1 MSDVNEQTAG
11 TEDIS
16 NESVQHS
23 PVLYKFTNKE
33 SSPYLDDLLAM
44 FYQGVYD
51 NRLGIMEAYNLT
63 TEEEEIVLVG
73 VEADENGKPVC
84 FPLCRLLRAED
95 VPNYLSPD
103 GKGGFFDLLDPAE
116 SEAAREEMKSIKE
129 ATVE

>member
-1 MSDVNEQTAG
+1 MSDVNESAENQSSTDTA
-11 TEDIS
+11 
-16 NESVQHS
+16 VQHS

-33 SSPYLDDLLAM
+33 SSPHLDDLLAM

-51 NRLGIMEAYNLT
+51 NRLGIMDAYNLT

-103 GKGGFFDLLDPAE
+103 GKGGYFDLLDPAE
-116 SEAAREEMKSIKE
+116 SEAAREDMKSIKE